1 MEWRRRAPI
10 MLAMVPAM
18 VAMTLVITLVIVFA
32 NRPTHHSTAALAENM
47 ARYHNIALDYVK
59 GLTPDVSTAPR
70 LLTDPP
76 QPLGA
81 LKSIA
86 AWRSDI
92 IETAGRRYVVTY
104 PDDYPASNARFDSR
118 DFAEIPFVLR
128 RNDYTNAIYATWSD
142 SIGVSRTVDI
152 TGAFLHSRGTNIVD
166 ALVDLT
172 PVLVTRFE

>member
-1 MEWRRRAPI
+1 

-18 VAMTLVITLVIVFA
+18 IAMTLVITLVIVFA
-32 NRPTHHSTAALAENM
+32 NRPTHHGTAALAENM

-70 LLTDPP
+70 ALTDPP

-81 LKSIA
+81 LQSIA
-86 AWRSDI
+86 DWRSDI
-92 IETAGRRYVVTY
+92 IETAGPRRYVITY
-104 PDDYPASNARFDSR
+104 PDDYPTSNQRFDSR

-128 RNDYTNAIYATWSD
+128 RNDYTNAVYAAWSD
-142 SIGVSRTVDI
+142 SIGVSRTIDI
-152 TGAFLHSRGTNIVD
+152 TGAFLHSRSTNIVD
-166 ALVDLT
+166 ALTDLT